1 MTEHYE
7 ILYILPISLTPEE
20 TAPFVEKIAAYIKDN
35 GGEITKDDN
44 LGKQKFAYPIKALTH
59 GYYFLYEFD
68 LPKAQL
74 AKLNRS
80 IQLMPEVVRYLIVKK
95 RIKTAQDIADE
106 KAVQDRLA
114 KRKEK
119 EIDKLKAGK
128 ESPSAKATGDKDKKP
143 SGKEKMSLEDLD
155 KKLDEILDTDEI
167 M

>member
-20 TAPFVEKIAAYIKDN
+20 TKPFVEKIAGYIKDN
-35 GGEITKDDN
+35 DGAITKDDN

-68 LPKAQL
+68 LPKAHL
-74 AKLNRS
+74 SKLNRA

-95 RIKTAQDIADE
+95 RIKTEQDIADE
-106 KAVQDRLA
+106 KAVQERLA

-119 EIDKLKAGK
+119 EIEKLKADSVSVKAPADK
-128 ESPSAKATGDKDKKP
+128 EKVV
-143 SGKEKMSLEDLD
+143 KEKMSLEDLD